1 MSIRRKLFLLA
12 FGAAALMA
20 LMVAAVSFNSYRV
33 LNQQVN
39 ETGMETIRDR
49 AEQID
54 LYFDRLA
61 AVAETAAQAAA
72 HGIENGAS
80 SDDALEPLMKRL
92 FSGVSKDPNIFEV
105 YIGLESDGSLASGVG
120 WKEPDDYDAR
130 KREWYQNAVS
140 SGGVALSD
148 PYVDAG
154 TGDLL
159 ITVSTPV
166 KDQGGRLLGVAAVDV
181 KLNSL
186 SDQVTQYKIM
196 GKGLGLLTTKEGVFL
211 ANPKKEMIMK
221 ENISKPSSLVSEE
234 YARAGQ
240 VILSTK
246 PGGFVDYKFLGEG
259 RRNFFYHSRWGF
271 VVCVVFPIAD
281 LNRMVMSVALRQ
293 FFLGLFTL
301 LALVGMLW
309 WLSRGII
316 TPIDRISQAIERL
329 GDLDLRTGEHE
340 EWLRREAGSPTEIG
354 RMARSMVHLLENL
367 RHTIGEIRQE
377 SDRAASSAENLAALS
392 EESVASVEEI
402 KSSVDR
408 VASLMQENSAALQ
421 ETNAGIEEVSSGAQQ
436 AANSATEGAEA
447 TSQMSALSERAIGQV
462 EEVVK
467 AITALGSESERTYER
482 IRKVAES
489 VSSISGFVSTIRS
502 IADQTNLLALNAA
515 IEAARAGEAGRGF
528 AVVAE
533 EVRKLAEES
542 GMAAKEVEDLIAPL
556 QENTEASLKVTEES
570 RRAMEETIRKA
581 HESSEGLRRVLGHI
595 KTVNDVMQNIAA
607 TSEEQAAAAQEIAR
621 GIDSATQ
628 GTLETTSAVELIK
641 SSSEETAKA
650 SESVAQEAQEL
661 SRTADKLE
669 ALVAKFKHDEV
680 NGGSPLSLKG

>member
-12 FGAAALMA
+12 LGAAALMA
-20 LMVAAVSFNSYRV
+20 LMVAAVAFNSYRV

-39 ETGMETIRDR
+39 TVGMEIIHDR
-49 AEQID
+49 AEAVDQ
-54 LYFDRLA
+54 YFDRLSAIAEA
-61 AVAETAAQAAA
+61 ASQAAA
-72 HGIENGAS
+72 HEIQRGANT
-80 SDDALEPLMKRL
+80 DDALEPMMMRL
-92 FSGVSKDPNIFEV
+92 FGGASKDDPNIFEV

-120 WKEPDDYDAR
+120 WKEPEGYDAR
-130 KREWYQNAVS
+130 KRNWYLRAIEA
-140 SGGVALSD
+140 GKTTLSD

-159 ITVSTPV
+159 ITVATPV
-166 KDQGGRLLGVAAVDV
+166 KGDDGRLLGVAAVDV

-196 GKGLGLLTTKEGVFL
+196 GKGLGLLTTRDGVFL

-240 VILSTK
+240 TILSTQ
-246 PGGFVDYKFLGEG
+246 PGGFVDYKFMGEG
-259 RRNFFYHSRWGF
+259 RRSFFYHSRWGF
-271 VVCVVFPIAD
+271 VVCVVFPTKD
-281 LNRMVMSVALRQ
+281 LDHMVMSVALRQ
-293 FFLGLFTL
+293 LVLGLLTL
-301 LALVGMLW
+301 VGLVGMLW
-309 WLSRGII
+309 WLSKGII
-316 TPIDRISQAIERL
+316 RPIDRISAAIGRL
-329 GDLDLRTGEHE
+329 GELDLTAGHEE
-340 EWLRREAGSPTEIG
+340 EWLRAEAGSATEIG
-354 RMARSMVHLLENL
+354 HMAGSVARLLDNL
-367 RHTIGEIRQE
+367 RHAMGEIKRE
-377 SDRAASSAENLAALS
+377 SHRAASSAENLAALS
-392 EESVASVEEI
+392 EEQVASVEEI

-408 VASLMQENSAALQ
+408 VAALMEGNSASLQ

-462 EEVVK
+462 EEVVS

-556 QENTEASLKVTEES
+556 QANTEES
-570 RRAMEETIRKA
+570 LRATEQSKRSMEETVRRA
-581 HESSEGLRRVLGHI
+581 HESSEGLRRVLEHI

-628 GTLETTSAVELIK
+628 GTLETTSAVEMIR
-641 SSSEETAKA
+641 SAGEETAKA
-650 SESVAQEAQEL
+650 SEAVAREAQEL

-669 ALVAKFKHDEV
+669 RLVARFKYDDHG
-680 NGGSPLSLKG
+680 NPLQLKG

>member
-12 FGAAALMA
+12 LGAAALMA
-20 LMVAAVSFNSYRV
+20 LMVAVVAFNSYRV

-39 ETGMETIRDR
+39 ETGLETIKDR

-61 AVAETAAQAAA
+61 AVAQTAAQAAA
-72 HGIENGAS
+72 HEIEKGS
-80 SDDALEPLMKRL
+80 STDDALEPLMMRI
-92 FSGVSKDPNIFEV
+92 FSRVSKDPNIFEV
-105 YIGLESDGSLASGVG
+105 YVGFESDGRLASGVG
-120 WKEPDDYDAR
+120 WKEPGDYDAR
-130 KREWYQNAVS
+130 KRDWYV
-140 SGGVALSD
+140 GALAAGKTTLSA

-166 KDQGGRLLGVAAVDV
+166 KGSDGRLLGVAAVDV

-196 GKGLGLLTTKEGVFL
+196 GRGLGLLTTEDGVFL

-246 PGGFVDYKFLGEG
+246 PGGFVDYKFLGAG

-271 VVCVVFPIAD
+271 VVCVVFPTAD
-281 LNRMVMSVALRQ
+281 LNRMVMSVALKQ
-293 FFLGLFTL
+293 LVLGLFTL
-301 LALVGMLW
+301 LGLVGMLW
-309 WLSRGII
+309 WLCRGII
-316 TPIDRISQAIERL
+316 TPIDRISRAIGRL
-329 GDLDLRTGEHE
+329 GELDLRRGEDE
-340 EWLRREAGSPTEIG
+340 EWLRKEAGSDTEIG
-354 RMARSMVHLLENL
+354 HMARSMMHLLDNL
-367 RHTIGEIRQE
+367 RHTIGEIRRE

-392 EESVASVEEI
+392 EEQVASVEEV
-402 KSSVDR
+402 KASVDR
-408 VASLMQENSAALQ
+408 VSSLMQENSAALQ

-447 TSQMSALSERAIGQV
+447 TSQMSVLSERAIGQV
-462 EEVVK
+462 EEVVR

-542 GMAAKEVEDLIAPL
+542 GMAAKEVEDLIGPL
-556 QENTEASLKVTEES
+556 QANTEES
-570 RRAMEETIRKA
+570 LRATEQSKRSMEETVRRA
-581 HESSEGLRRVLGHI
+581 HDSSEGLRRVLEHI

-641 SSSEETAKA
+641 SSSEETARA
-650 SESVAQEAQEL
+650 SEAVAQEAQAL
-661 SRTADKLE
+661 SQTAEKLE
-669 ALVAKFKHDEV
+669 TLVAKFKHDQGET
-680 NGGSPLSLKG
+680 LAIKG